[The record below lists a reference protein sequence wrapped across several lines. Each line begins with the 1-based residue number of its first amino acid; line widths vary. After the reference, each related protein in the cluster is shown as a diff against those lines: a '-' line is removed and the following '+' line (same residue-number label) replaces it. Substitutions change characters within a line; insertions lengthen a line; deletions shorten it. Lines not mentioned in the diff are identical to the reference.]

1 MRLSG
6 KIAFFVLL
14 LVAFA
19 AAQMPAKSAASSP
32 AGSPAED
39 ISGMYNFLKTGEF
52 VQITVETSGVSGYI
66 SRQGD
71 LESDRGTF
79 LDQFFTSASIE
90 GHNVAFVTKQVHGV
104 WFEFKG
110 RFDRGKAKDKTE
122 DGYYVLRGTLTEFT
136 VDSSKQ
142 TTSRSRS
149 VEFSLLGQPED
160 DAPDK
165 PKSSDASRS
174 PARP

>member
-19 AAQMPAKSAASSP
+19 AAQMPAKSAAS
-32 AGSPAED
+32 SPAED

-71 LESDRGTF
+71 LESDHGIF

-122 DGYYVLRGTLTEFT
+122 DGYYVLRGALTEFT
-136 VDSSKQ
+136 VDSSKH
-142 TTSRSRS
+142 TTSRSRN

-160 DAPDK
+160 DAPAK

-174 PARP
+174 PARL

>member
-1 MRLSG
+1 MMFPG
-6 KIAFFVLL
+6 KIAAFVLL
-14 LVAFA
+14 LAA
-19 AAQMPAKSAASSP
+19 LCAAQTPAKST

-39 ISGMYNFLKTGEF
+39 ISGMYNFLKAGEF
-52 VQITVETSGVSGYI
+52 VQITVESSGVSGYI

-79 LDQFFTSASIE
+79 LDQFFSSASIE

-110 RFDRGKAKDKTE
+110 RFDRGKAKDKSE

-149 VEFSLLGQPED
+149 VEFSLLGQPAD
-160 DAPDK
+160 DAPAK
-165 PKSSDASRS
+165 PKSSDAAHS
-174 PARP
+174 PAPL

>member
-1 MRLSG
+1 MMFSG
-6 KIAFFVLL
+6 KIAACVLL
-14 LVAFA
+14 LAA
-19 AAQMPAKSAASSP
+19 LCAAQTPAKST

-39 ISGMYNFLKTGEF
+39 ISGMYNFLKAGEF

-79 LDQFFTSASIE
+79 LDQFFTSTSIE

-110 RFDRGKAKDKTE
+110 RFDRGKVKDKSE
-122 DGYYVLRGTLTEFT
+122 DGYFVLRGALTEFT

-142 TTSRSRS
+142 TTSRSRN

-160 DAPDK
+160 DAPAK
-165 PKSSDASRS
+165 PKSSDASHS
-174 PARP
+174 PARL

>member
-19 AAQMPAKSAASSP
+19 AAQMPAKNAAS
-32 AGSPAED
+32 SPAED

-71 LESDRGTF
+71 LESDHGIF
-79 LDQFFTSASIE
+79 LDQFFTGASIE

-110 RFDRGKAKDKTE
+110 RFDRGKAKDKSE

-142 TTSRSRS
+142 TTSRSRN

-160 DAPDK
+160 DAPAK
-165 PKSSDASRS
+165 LKSSDASRS
-174 PARP
+174 PARL

>member
-1 MRLSG
+1 MFPG
-6 KIAFFVLL
+6 KIAAFLL
-14 LVAFA
+14 LLA
-19 AAQMPAKSAASSP
+19 ALCAQTPAKST

-39 ISGMYNFLKTGEF
+39 ISGMYTFLKAGEF

-79 LDQFFTSASIE
+79 LDQFFSSASIE

-110 RFDRGKAKDKTE
+110 RFDRGKAKDKSE
-122 DGYYVLRGTLTEFT
+122 DEYYVLRGTLTEFT
-136 VDSSKQ
+136 VDSSRH
-142 TTSRSRS
+142 TTSRSRN
-149 VEFSLLGQPED
+149 VEFRLLGQPAD
-160 DAPDK
+160 DAPAK

-174 PARP
+174 PARL